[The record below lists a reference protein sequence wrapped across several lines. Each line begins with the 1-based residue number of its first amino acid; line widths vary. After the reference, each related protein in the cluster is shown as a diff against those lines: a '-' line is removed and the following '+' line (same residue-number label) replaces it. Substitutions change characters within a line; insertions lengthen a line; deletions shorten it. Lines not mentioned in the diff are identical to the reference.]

1 LAKIQSQVLAELT
14 CNTLEHNEKNK
25 ENLGNIKGQLHNRLD
40 AIDTSIVE
48 SMDQTKLLSAMEKID
63 KHVVSVIHTAVP
75 PIPHVDADRLNQ
87 AYEYMCTL
95 VKDVISKNEDFE
107 ERVIV
112 PVSNISHLVKSNEAL
127 VTKVEKLSEEKRDA
141 VKQLSNM
148 MKASSNSTL
157 HKTSFTN
164 TSSITELKS
173 KLAKSESQLMKSREE
188 QSLLRRQ
195 VDAKDKKLEKLL
207 RGSPVMV

>member
-1 LAKIQSQVLAELT
+1 
-14 CNTLEHNEKNK
+14 
-25 ENLGNIKGQLHNRLD
+25 
-40 AIDTSIVE
+40 
-48 SMDQTKLLSAMEKID
+48 
-63 KHVVSVIHTAVP
+63 
-75 PIPHVDADRLNQ
+75 
-87 AYEYMCTL
+87 
-95 VKDVISKNEDFE
+95 
-107 ERVIV
+107 
-112 PVSNISHLVKSNEAL
+112 
-127 VTKVEKLSEEKRDA
+127 
-141 VKQLSNM
+141 M

-207 RGSPVMV
+207 RESPVMV